1 MTAIA
6 APKAGNREVVKTPM
20 LAFLEGM
27 HDQWLQEVRGALDP
41 AREEAA
47 GIWMRWRAIEYLET
61 GFKRRFERERRAV
74 VSLHGRLTGA
84 QASHL
89 WAGGELL
96 AQLLE
101 SLGHRVGLCQR
112 GEQFSSLTLTV
123 MSALEYW
130 CRQVED
136 ALGRVRW
143 GDVSPESRRLFE
155 LITYDEVVHGG

>member
-6 APKAGNREVVKTPM
+6 APKAGNRQVVKTPM

-27 HDQWLQEVRGALDP
+27 HDQWLREVRGALDP

-47 GIWMRWRAIEYLET
+47 GIWLRWRAIEYLET

-74 VSLHGRLTGA
+74 FTLHGRLTGA

>member
-6 APKAGNREVVKTPM
+6 APKAGNRQVVKTPM

-27 HDQWLQEVRGALDP
+27 HDQWLREVRGALDP

-47 GIWMRWRAIEYLET
+47 GIWLRWRAIEYLES

-74 VSLHGRLTGA
+74 FSLHGRLTGS

-96 AQLLE
+96 VQLLE

>member
-6 APKAGNREVVKTPM
+6 APKAGNRQVVKTPM

-47 GIWMRWRAIEYLET
+47 GIWLRWRAIEYLET

-74 VSLHGRLTGA
+74 FTLHGRLTGA

>member
-27 HDQWLQEVRGALDP
+27 HDQWLREVRGALDP

-74 VSLHGRLTGA
+74 FTLHGRLTGA

-96 AQLLE
+96 VQLLE

-155 LITYDEVVHGG
+155 LITYDQVVHGG